1 MEDQL
6 VQSAWVVI
14 NDSLRSTICIRFPPK
29 AVSAAAIYFAAK
41 REGIDICQIVGNA
54 TNADPIEAEIFPDA
68 PKQTVKQIVAIIEDL
83 YR

>member
-1 MEDQL
+1 

-14 NDSLRSTICIRFPPK
+14 NDSLRSTICIRFAPK

-54 TNADPIEAEIFPDA
+54 KSTDPIEAEIFPDA
-68 PKQTVKQIVAIIEDL
+68 PKDQVRQIVAIIESL
-83 YR
+83 YT